1 MKWARKNSA
10 TGRPSAQASAETMP
24 ARRLQAAL
32 RPGQPAPTVAALE
45 KLAHALRD
53 EGMSQVALYRLY
65 LAEHARSDLD
75 EPRLEALAETLDL
88 IWGGG
93 WAKGRALFEQE
104 LSQARLNSG

>member
-1 MKWARKNSA
+1 
-10 TGRPSAQASAETMP
+10 MP

-65 LAEHARSDLD
+65 QAEHARSDLD
-75 EPRLEALAETLDL
+75 EPRLDALAETLDL

>member
-1 MKWARKNSA
+1 
-10 TGRPSAQASAETMP
+10 MP

-65 LAEHARSDLD
+65 QGEHACSDLD

>member
-1 MKWARKNSA
+1 
-10 TGRPSAQASAETMP
+10 MP

-65 LAEHARSDLD
+65 QAEHARSDLD